1 MHVKQPL
8 RAISVYI
15 WYGLYKLDLYRT
27 IYTKVQLPACNSQ
40 NTNVYRDPA
49 VGTNKKKSNSNNK
62 DNNNKKVAYV
72 TVVVLTQLIHNLSV
86 ITDKKVYLAISLSD
100 CLIVQQTCA

>member
-15 WYGLYKLDLYRT
+15 WYGLYKSDLYRT
-27 IYTKVQLPACNSQ
+27 IYTNVQLPACNSQ

-49 VGTNKKKSNSNNK
+49 VGTNKKTTATTKTTTTK
-62 DNNNKKVAYV
+62 KKVAYV
-72 TVVVLTQLIHNLSV
+72 TVVVLTQLIHNLSSQ
-86 ITDKKVYLAISLSD
+86 IKKKCNQI
-100 CLIVQQTCA
+100 

>member
-49 VGTNKKKSNSNNK
+49 VGTNKKTTATTKTTTTT
-62 DNNNKKVAYV
+62 KKVAYV

-86 ITDKKVYLAISLSD
+86 ITDKKKSVTSYKSI
-100 CLIVQQTCA
+100 